1 MAKENQLIIQL
12 RGFDAKHYTRTE
24 RYAKQ
29 VAKLYQTAAD
39 EFASLAGKINLPAG
53 GTFNFDD
60 FPKAKK
66 QARGIVT
73 RLAGKIEA
81 VVTSGQ
87 RSEWLAACQ
96 KNDAFLASI
105 LRTSKLTKEEAE
117 RYQARNLEALSAF
130 QKRKE
135 NGLNLSQRVWKYA
148 EELKDAM
155 ELGIDVGL
163 GEGKSAQQLSRD
175 LRQYLNEPDRLY
187 RRVRD
192 KGGNLRLSK
201 AAKMYHPGQGVYRS
215 SAKNAQ
221 RLTRTEI
228 NMAYRESEYLRWQ
241 QLDFIV
247 GIRVMLSNNHTIKN
261 SKGEPVPFVDIC
273 DTLAGDYPKTFKFVG
288 WHPQCRCFAV
298 PIMAD
303 YDEYNKNR
311 ANRLKAIVK
320 GAQYKSL
327 PSRRTVKDVP
337 KAFRDY
343 ISSIEE
349 RAKGWKSM
357 PYYIRDNF
365 NGGKISGGLKTGIAS
380 KAMNT
385 VEPCTDFDSDIAYYK
400 RWAYSFGLDV
410 SSLDTLRNSGNRAA
424 LTGEI
429 DKVDNVL
436 LQRKREW
443 LRAISDLR
451 DFIEKDMK
459 GFADLQKEYTNI
471 INANEVH
478 TSNYYGDCITKLQQ
492 ALSKSKT
499 DLQKAKAEVAKGGDN
514 PHPALRTAYTSDIQ
528 VDETFAK
535 INKELTEKWFENG
548 DLKLTPTRRTGVNGF
563 TYMDGRL
570 SLTPDRLAG
579 VKSALAKIATRH
591 SADITKGEADAM
603 ATFWHEITHNRN
615 KPGNMYLTDTQRRYM
630 ELANEF
636 VARKSLPEF
645 YRVLGCKETPQA
657 QFISNRNSTG
667 YNDMVNNYDLVIRE
681 LGLNA
686 DKALATVR
694 KNLFNEVY
702 SDQATGLKQGLIDGG
717 LKRLDGKKIKASEL
731 NSLLKAIRT
740 TKGRVYMNINGDWVK
755 ESREEQMVKWLK
767 KNGYLA

>member
-1 MAKENQLIIQL
+1 MPEKENNIIAQL
-12 RGFDAKHYTRTE
+12 RGFDAEHYAATE
-24 RYAKQ
+24 RYARQ
-29 VAKLYQTAAD
+29 IERLYNTACD
-39 EFASLAGKINLPAG
+39 EFARIGAGIEETEAVFSFDKLPK
-53 GTFNFDD
+53 TR
-60 FPKAKK
+60 K
-66 QARGIVT
+66 QAQGILT
-73 RLAGKIEA
+73 RLVGKMEA
-81 VVTSGQ
+81 VITTGTKA
-87 RSEWLAACQ
+87 EWLAACK
-96 KNDAFLASI
+96 KNDAFIAAI
-105 LRTSKLTKEEAE
+105 LRTAKLTKEEVE
-117 RYQARNLEALSAF
+117 QYQSRNLEALRTF
-130 QKRKE
+130 QRRKVE
-135 NGLNLSQRVWKYA
+135 GLGLSERVWRYA

-201 AAKMYHPGQGVYRS
+201 AAKMYHPGQGIYRS

-343 ISSIEE
+343 ISNIEE

-380 KAMNT
+380 KVMNT
-385 VEPCTDFDSDIAYYK
+385 VEPCTEFDSDIAYYK

-410 SSLDTLRNSGNRAA
+410 SALDTLRNSGNRTA

-459 GFADLQKEYTNI
+459 GFADLQKEYTSI
-471 INANEVH
+471 MNANEIH
-478 TSNYYGDCITKLQQ
+478 TSNYYGDCIPKLQQ
-492 ALSKSKT
+492 ALSKAKT

-514 PHPALRTAYTSDIQ
+514 PHPALRTAYTSDVQ

-636 VARKSLPEF
+636 VSRKTLPEF
-645 YRVLGCKETPQA
+645 YKKLGCPKTPYPE
-657 QFISNRNSTG
+657 FITNRNSTG
-667 YNDMVNNYDLVIRE
+667 YNTMVNNYDWVISNF
-681 LGLNA
+681 GLDAN
-686 DKALATVR
+686 KVLATVKR
-694 KNLFNEVY
+694 NLYNEVY
-702 SDQATGLKQGLIDGG
+702 SDQLTGLKQGLLDGG
-717 LKRLDGKKIKASEL
+717 LKRLDGKKISKSDL
-731 NSLLKAIRT
+731 NNILKSCCC
-740 TKGRVYMNINGDWVK
+740 GRATLENWLKQNGYMN
-755 ESREEQMVKWLK
+755 
-767 KNGYLA
+767 

>member
-1 MAKENQLIIQL
+1 MPKENHPIIQL
-12 RGFDAKHYTRTE
+12 RGFDARHYTRTE

-39 EFASLAGKINLPAG
+39 EFASLAGKISLPAD
-53 GTFNFDD
+53 GTFDFDD

-155 ELGIDVGL
+155 ELAIDVGL

-175 LRQYLNEPDRLY
+175 LRQYLKEPDRLY

-215 SAKNAQ
+215 SARNAQ

-241 QLDFIV
+241 QLDFVV
-247 GIRVMLSNNHTIKN
+247 GIRVMLSNNHTTKD
-261 SKGEPVPFVDIC
+261 SKGKTVPLTDIC
-273 DTLAGDYPKTFKFVG
+273 DELYGDYPKTFKFVG

-298 PIMAD
+298 PIMSD
-303 YDEYNKNR
+303 YDEYNKDR

-327 PSRRTVKDVP
+327 PSRRTVKDLP

-365 NGGKISGGLKTGIAS
+365 NGGKISGGLKIGIAS

-385 VEPCTDFDSDIAYYK
+385 VEPCTEFDSDIAYYK

-410 SSLDTLRNSGNRAA
+410 SALDTLRNSGNRTA

-429 DKVDNVL
+429 DNVDNVL

-459 GFADLQKEYTNI
+459 GFADLQKEYTSI
-471 INANEVH
+471 MNANEIH
-478 TSNYYGDCITKLQQ
+478 TSNYYGDCIPKLQQ
-492 ALSKSKT
+492 ALSKAKT
-499 DLQKAKAEVAKGGDN
+499 DLQKAKAEAAKGGDN
-514 PHPALRTAYTSDIQ
+514 PHPALRTAYTSDAQ

-548 DLKLTPTRRTGVNGF
+548 DLRLTPTKRTGVNGF

-636 VARKSLPEF
+636 VSRKTLPEF
-645 YRVLGCKETPQA
+645 YKKLGCPKTPYPE
-657 QFISNRNSTG
+657 FITNRNSTG
-667 YNDMVNNYDLVIRE
+667 YNTMVNNYDWVISNF
-681 LGLNA
+681 GLDAN
-686 DKALATVR
+686 KVLATVKR
-694 KNLFNEVY
+694 NLYNEVY
-702 SDQATGLKQGLIDGG
+702 SDQLTGLKQGLLDGG
-717 LKRLDGKKIKASEL
+717 LKRLDGKKVSKSDL
-731 NSLLKAIRT
+731 NNILKSCCC
-740 TKGRVYMNINGDWVK
+740 GRATLENWLKQNGYMN
-755 ESREEQMVKWLK
+755 
-767 KNGYLA
+767 

>member
-12 RGFDAKHYTRTE
+12 RGFDAKHYIRTE

-273 DTLAGDYPKTFKFVG
+273 DTLAGDYPKTCKFVG

-451 DFIEKDMK
+451 DFIDKDMK

-492 ALSKSKT
+492 ALSKAKT
-499 DLQKAKAEVAKGGDN
+499 DLQKAKAEVAKTELNEVISRIESANVVYREVKDLPKTLTETEIIQKVGGGD
-514 PHPALRTAYTSDIQ
+514 L
-528 VDETFAK
+528 
-535 INKELTEKWFENG
+535 
-548 DLKLTPTRRTGVNGF
+548 
-563 TYMDGRL
+563 
-570 SLTPDRLAG
+570 
-579 VKSALAKIATRH
+579 
-591 SADITKGEADAM
+591 TKGSCSSLSFAYAG
-603 ATFWHEITHNRN
+603 N
-615 KPGNMYLTDTQRRYM
+615 KCGFDVLDFRDGQSR
-630 ELANEF
+630 F
-636 VARKSLPEF
+636 IFKSF
-645 YRVLGCKETPQA
+645 
-657 QFISNRNSTG
+657 S
-667 YNDMVNNYDLVIRE
+667 
-681 LGLNA
+681 
-686 DKALATVR
+686 
-694 KNLFNEVY
+694 
-702 SDQATGLKQGLIDGG
+702 
-717 LKRLDGKKIKASEL
+717 
-731 NSLLKAIRT
+731 
-740 TKGRVYMNINGDWVK
+740 
-755 ESREEQMVKWLK
+755 
-767 KNGYLA
+767 

>member
-492 ALSKSKT
+492 ALSKAKT
-499 DLQKAKAEVAKGGDN
+499 DLQKAKAEVAKTELNEVISRIESANVVYREVKDLPKTLTETEIIQKVGGGD
-514 PHPALRTAYTSDIQ
+514 LTKGSCSSLSFAYAGNKCGFDVLDFRDGQSRFIFSERATIQ
-528 VDETFAK
+528 S
-535 INKELTEKWFENG
+535 ITEKVGGIVQREYNDFVNAKGLLQNVVEGKEYIFCVGAHAAIVRKTKAGFEYLELQSPSN
-548 DLKLTPTRRTGVNGF
+548 NGF
-563 TYMDGRL
+563 KP
-570 SLTPDRLAG
+570 LT
-579 VKSALAKIATRH
+579 
-591 SADITKGEADAM
+591 
-603 ATFWHEITHNRN
+603 
-615 KPGNMYLTDTQRRYM
+615 TD
-630 ELANEF
+630 ELKKRF
-636 VARKSLPEF
+636 
-645 YRVLGCKETPQA
+645 GCKRSHTV
-657 QFISNRNSTG
+657 TG
-667 YNDMVNNYDLVIRE
+667 IKCKVS
-681 LGLNA
+681 G
-686 DKALATVR
+686 
-694 KNLFNEVY
+694 F
-702 SDQATGLKQGLIDGG
+702 LIDIEQ
-717 LKRLDGKKIKASEL
+717 LKRDGGFKK
-731 NSLLKAIRT
+731 LLGYIN
-740 TKGRVYMNINGDWVK
+740 TKEDEQRKGTAGR
-755 ESREEQMVKWLK
+755 K
-767 KNGYLA
+767 K

>member
-201 AAKMYHPGQGVYRS
+201 AAKMYHPGQGIYRS

-343 ISSIEE
+343 ISNIEE

-380 KAMNT
+380 KVMNT
-385 VEPCTDFDSDIAYYK
+385 VEPCTEFDSDIAYYK

-410 SSLDTLRNSGNRAA
+410 SALDTLRNSGNRTA

-459 GFADLQKEYTNI
+459 GFADLQKEYTSI
-471 INANEVH
+471 MNANEIH
-478 TSNYYGDCITKLQQ
+478 TSNYYGDCIPKLQQ
-492 ALSKSKT
+492 ALSKAKT

-514 PHPALRTAYTSDIQ
+514 PHPALRTAYTSDVQ

-535 INKELTEKWFENG
+535 INKELTEK
-548 DLKLTPTRRTGVNGF
+548 
-563 TYMDGRL
+563 
-570 SLTPDRLAG
+570 
-579 VKSALAKIATRH
+579 
-591 SADITKGEADAM
+591 
-603 ATFWHEITHNRN
+603 
-615 KPGNMYLTDTQRRYM
+615 
-630 ELANEF
+630 
-636 VARKSLPEF
+636 
-645 YRVLGCKETPQA
+645 
-657 QFISNRNSTG
+657 
-667 YNDMVNNYDLVIRE
+667 MV
-681 LGLNA
+681 
-686 DKALATVR
+686 
-694 KNLFNEVY
+694 
-702 SDQATGLKQGLIDGG
+702 
-717 LKRLDGKKIKASEL
+717 
-731 NSLLKAIRT
+731 
-740 TKGRVYMNINGDWVK
+740 
-755 ESREEQMVKWLK
+755 
-767 KNGYLA
+767 

>member
-201 AAKMYHPGQGVYRS
+201 AAKMYHPGQGIYRS

-343 ISSIEE
+343 ISNIEE

-380 KAMNT
+380 KVMNT
-385 VEPCTDFDSDIAYYK
+385 VEPCTEFDSDIAYYK

-410 SSLDTLRNSGNRAA
+410 SALDTLRNSGNRTA

-459 GFADLQKEYTNI
+459 GFADLQKEYTSI
-471 INANEVH
+471 MNANEIH
-478 TSNYYGDCITKLQQ
+478 TSNYYGDCIPKLQQ
-492 ALSKSKT
+492 ALSKAKT

-514 PHPALRTAYTSDIQ
+514 PHPALRTAYTSDVQ

-535 INKELTEKWFENG
+535 INKELT
-548 DLKLTPTRRTGVNGF
+548 
-563 TYMDGRL
+563 
-570 SLTPDRLAG
+570 
-579 VKSALAKIATRH
+579 
-591 SADITKGEADAM
+591 
-603 ATFWHEITHNRN
+603 
-615 KPGNMYLTDTQRRYM
+615 
-630 ELANEF
+630 
-636 VARKSLPEF
+636 
-645 YRVLGCKETPQA
+645 
-657 QFISNRNSTG
+657 
-667 YNDMVNNYDLVIRE
+667 
-681 LGLNA
+681 
-686 DKALATVR
+686 
-694 KNLFNEVY
+694 
-702 SDQATGLKQGLIDGG
+702 
-717 LKRLDGKKIKASEL
+717 
-731 NSLLKAIRT
+731 
-740 TKGRVYMNINGDWVK
+740 
-755 ESREEQMVKWLK
+755 
-767 KNGYLA
+767 

>member
-201 AAKMYHPGQGVYRS
+201 AAKMYHPGQGIYRS

-343 ISSIEE
+343 ISNIEE

-380 KAMNT
+380 KVMNT
-385 VEPCTDFDSDIAYYK
+385 VEPCTEFDSDIAYYK

-410 SSLDTLRNSGNRAA
+410 SALDTLRNSGNRTA

-459 GFADLQKEYTNI
+459 GFADLQKEYTSI
-471 INANEVH
+471 MNANEIH
-478 TSNYYGDCITKLQQ
+478 TSNYYGDCIPKLQQ
-492 ALSKSKT
+492 ALSKAKT

-514 PHPALRTAYTSDIQ
+514 PHPALRTAYTSDVQ

-548 DLKLTPTRRTGVNGF
+548 D
-563 TYMDGRL
+563 
-570 SLTPDRLAG
+570 
-579 VKSALAKIATRH
+579 
-591 SADITKGEADAM
+591 
-603 ATFWHEITHNRN
+603 
-615 KPGNMYLTDTQRRYM
+615 
-630 ELANEF
+630 
-636 VARKSLPEF
+636 
-645 YRVLGCKETPQA
+645 
-657 QFISNRNSTG
+657 
-667 YNDMVNNYDLVIRE
+667 
-681 LGLNA
+681 
-686 DKALATVR
+686 
-694 KNLFNEVY
+694 
-702 SDQATGLKQGLIDGG
+702 
-717 LKRLDGKKIKASEL
+717 
-731 NSLLKAIRT
+731 
-740 TKGRVYMNINGDWVK
+740 
-755 ESREEQMVKWLK
+755 
-767 KNGYLA
+767 

>member
-12 RGFDAKHYTRTE
+12 RGFDAKHYIRTE

-451 DFIEKDMK
+451 DFIDKDMK

-478 TSNYYGDCITKLQQ
+478 TSNYYGDCIPKLQQ
-492 ALSKSKT
+492 ALSKAKT

-514 PHPALRTAYTSDIQ
+514 PHPALRTAYTSDVQ

-548 DLKLTPTRRTGVNGF
+548 DLKLTPTRRTGG
-563 TYMDGRL
+563 
-570 SLTPDRLAG
+570 
-579 VKSALAKIATRH
+579 
-591 SADITKGEADAM
+591 
-603 ATFWHEITHNRN
+603 
-615 KPGNMYLTDTQRRYM
+615 
-630 ELANEF
+630 
-636 VARKSLPEF
+636 
-645 YRVLGCKETPQA
+645 
-657 QFISNRNSTG
+657 
-667 YNDMVNNYDLVIRE
+667 
-681 LGLNA
+681 
-686 DKALATVR
+686 
-694 KNLFNEVY
+694 
-702 SDQATGLKQGLIDGG
+702 
-717 LKRLDGKKIKASEL
+717 
-731 NSLLKAIRT
+731 
-740 TKGRVYMNINGDWVK
+740 
-755 ESREEQMVKWLK
+755 
-767 KNGYLA
+767 